1 MKTKETIT
9 DKLKTL
15 AAGAVLMAGVAMG
28 TGCGGGQQINHV
40 PTEDAVDDNDEINDG
55 KPVDNNDTDNTIE
68 NNDNDK
74 QPINNDD
81 SDDVIGG
88 DDKDDQPIE
97 NEDQDNKDDSDYV
110 INDNDNKDDKD
121 DSDDVINDNDN
132 DPIENNDNDN
142 IPSENEGSDGL
153 WYGEI
158 IATKEQLENL
168 TPSQIENKK
177 SQGHNVA
184 KQDCP
189 YNYIQQPERYDAEG
203 NMYIVDKCEG
213 NLSEPMWLENATQ
226 KIIFDRYGVPP
237 PRGYRTISMTVDYSN
252 TGSSSNMKVRVS
264 RLVLDVNFVSASCL
278 SQGDE
283 NTSVIEMTPNATY
296 LSEGCKV
303 DEESETL
310 PIETKST
317 KQTKYLS
324 TEYAS
329 LCKSMPNY
337 ELDRDNDTCS
347 TTINEFVWL
356 ENVVHKLLPKQSN
369 GLWYDYPVGITS
381 IKRDLN
387 TNVFYMDMTIGS
399 NNAMNL
405 HITLTNAKSCIDQCH
420 GKEGCTSH
428 IEPNQNASKGCIIN
442 GVEVN
447 GEESAQRLP
456 MKQHNLKHKTAPR
469 FIKPAPAVAKQH
481 YAKNLRPN
489 RQKWLAQNV
498 RNFGRNGR

>member
-110 INDNDNKDDKD
+110 INDNDNDNKD

-132 DPIENNDNDN
+132 NPIENNDNDD

-153 WYGEI
+153 WDADK
-158 IATKEQLENL
+158 IAKKETLENL
-168 TPSQIENKK
+168 TPSQIENIK
-177 SQGHNVA
+177 SLGHDSA
-184 KQDCP
+184 KVLCP
-189 YNYIQQPERYDAEG
+189 YNHIQQPERYDAEG

-213 NLSEPMWLENATQ
+213 NLSEPMWLENAAP
-226 KIIFDRYGVPP
+226 KIVYDRYGVPP
-237 PRGYRTISMTVDYSN
+237 PETHRIISMTVDYSN
-252 TGSSSNMKVRVS
+252 TGSPSNMKVRVPK
-264 RLVLDVNFVSASCL
+264 LVLDVNFVSASCL

-296 LSEGCKV
+296 LSDGCMV
-303 DEESETL
+303 NEESETL

-317 KQTKYLS
+317 KQTRTLS
-324 TEYAS
+324 SEYVS

-337 ELDRDNDTCS
+337 ELDKYNNACS

-369 GLWYDYPVGITS
+369 GLWYDYPVGITF

-387 TNVFYMDMTIGS
+387 TNTFYVTMQIGKTS
-399 NNAMNL
+399 NAMTVNV
-405 HITLTNAKSCIDQCH
+405 TLTNAKSCIDQCH

-442 GVEVN
+442 GKEVK
-447 GEESAQRLP
+447 GDGSAQRLK
-456 MKQHNLKHKTAPR
+456 MKPRNLKHKTAPR
-469 FIKPAPAVAKQH
+469 FIKPAPAVAKQN